1 MYSVTWS
8 PKAQDGLAD
17 MPKDLVK
24 RIINRIEQIKHTP
37 YHFAEHLTDVKAWK
51 LRVGDYRIIMDI
63 DEKEKSISILKVG
76 HRKNVYKK

>member
-1 MYSVTWS
+1 MYSVVWS
-8 PKAQDGLAD
+8 PKAQEGLAAL
-17 MPKDLVK
+17 PKDMAK
-24 RIINRIEQIKHTP
+24 RIIDRVEQIKHTP

-51 LRVGDYRIIMDI
+51 LRIGDYRIIMDI